1 MLANMDDI
9 RNIDE
14 SLPDIRGVREHKSES
29 RRPSSHL
36 DEIVVAEPEEKRKD
50 NFLLAVS
57 QEQKPLHKLYGS
69 SRHLFAK
76 QRGLDLT
83 EETRFLLTVS
93 KPPRMLVEN
102 VEINTTPEDSDL
114 KIPKHDS
121 QESVERIIS
130 ERRRLDDSFKDVE
143 QHNIYEVTNGSKENL
158 VEKDVEGGTEKR
170 DEKSSENG

>member
-1 MLANMDDI
+1 MDDI

-14 SLPDIRGVREHKSES
+14 SLPDVRGIREHKQNES

-36 DEIVVAEPEEKRKD
+36 DEIVIAEPEEKRKESD
-50 NFLLAVS
+50 TSFLLAIPH
-57 QEQKPLHKLYGS
+57 EQKSLHKHYGS
-69 SRHLFAK
+69 SRHLFTK

-93 KPPRMLVEN
+93 EPRMVVEN
-102 VEINTTPEDSDL
+102 VEINPTPEDGEL

-158 VEKDVEGGTEKR
+158 VENDVGGTEKS
-170 DEKSSENG
+170 DEKSSENC